1 MTTDEIL
8 RTMAYALSEAVDAK
22 VREAKWLEADRIR
35 DVLGLK
41 PMVIS
46 VLGDEKY
53 YPNLVVW
60 SDVALEGKYDK
71 ADLLEMIR
79 KGARI
84 YLDQFGLIS
93 SLQ

>member
-1 MTTDEIL
+1 
-8 RTMAYALSEAVDAK
+8 MAGSRQDPRCPGAE
-22 VREAKWLEADRIR
+22 
-35 DVLGLK
+35 
-41 PMVIS
+41 IS
-46 VLGDEKY
+46 VLGDEEY

-60 SDVALEGKYDK
+60 SDVALQGKYDK

>member
-22 VREAKWLEADRIR
+22 IREAKWLEADRIR
-35 DVLGLK
+35 DVLGL
-41 PMVIS
+41 S
-46 VLGDEKY
+46 VLGDEEY

>member
-1 MTTDEIL
+1 MTTNEIL
-8 RTMAYALSEAVDAK
+8 QTMAYALAEAVDAK
-22 VREAKWLEADRIR
+22 VLEAKWQEADRIR
-35 DVLGLK
+35 EVLGLT

-46 VLGDEKY
+46 VLGDEEY
-53 YPNLVVW
+53 YPSLIVW
-60 SDVALEGKYDK
+60 SDVALEGEYTK

-84 YLDQFGLIS
+84 YLSYFELVA